1 MNKMR
6 NVTKVKII
14 KKKKTRTRKNRVN
27 KLKSTIESIKQKNG
41 PEEKNLNQK
50 TELLKLSSQ
59 RKTKEK
65 ERKSEES
72 LHDLQDTIRRNYL

>member
-1 MNKMR
+1 MR

-41 PEEKNLNQK
+41 PEEKNLN
-50 TELLKLSSQ
+50 
-59 RKTKEK
+59 
-65 ERKSEES
+65 
-72 LHDLQDTIRRNYL
+72 

>member
-1 MNKMR
+1 MR

-50 TELLKLSSQ
+50 TELLKLFSQ
-59 RKTKEK
+59 RRKKEK
-65 ERKSEES
+65 K
-72 LHDLQDTIRRNYL
+72 